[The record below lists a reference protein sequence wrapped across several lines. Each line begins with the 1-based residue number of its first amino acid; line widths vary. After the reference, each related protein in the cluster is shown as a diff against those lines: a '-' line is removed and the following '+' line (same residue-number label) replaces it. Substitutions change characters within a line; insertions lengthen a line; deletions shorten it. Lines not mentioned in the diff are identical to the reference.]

1 MSDPTQPTTDEP
13 DARLL
18 GSPDGALVPGSEEP
32 LDRDIDDDAID
43 SAEADERAA
52 REGSKG
58 EPQV

>member
-13 DARLL
+13 DARL
-18 GSPDGALVPGSEEP
+18 
-32 LDRDIDDDAID
+32 DRDIDADAID